1 MMVEEAQ
8 GPDIPVTILTGFL
21 GAGKTTLVNRIL
33 KENHNYKI
41 AVIENE
47 FGKENIDT
55 DLIVSEHK
63 EQIISMNNGCV
74 CCTIRGDLSRVL
86 TNLRHQRDRGEIDFD
101 YVVIETS
108 GVANPGPVAQTFF
121 MDDAVAPFFR
131 LDGVVTVVDAK
142 YGSDAL
148 DKEAAARDQVGFADR
163 ILLSKCDV
171 ASPEEVE
178 KITARLRAMNA
189 RAPIRRVDMGN
200 CPVDEVLNIAG
211 FNMNDVL
218 DVDPAFFSD
227 AHHHH
232 HHNDDIHTFVF
243 DSDRPF
249 DPQKLDRY
257 IMSLASVYGPDLLRY
272 KGVLYMTGT
281 DMRVVF
287 QGVHMLAVSDVL
299 GPWGD
304 RKRESRLVFIGRLAL
319 GGTAS
324 ASRVSCLSAGTFPKR
339 PFAADWKRALPDGL
353 AKFRKLRYKARLIL
367 GVLRGSNVISAAPR
381 NSRCIQD

>member
-287 QGVHMLAVSDVL
+287 QGVHMLAVSDVI

-304 RKRESRLVFIGRLAL
+304 RKRESRLVFIGRNLPEEAIRRGLETCLA
-319 GGTAS
+319 
-324 ASRVSCLSAGTFPKR
+324 
-339 PFAADWKRALPDGL
+339 
-353 AKFRKLRYKARLIL
+353 
-367 GVLRGSNVISAAPR
+367 
-381 NSRCIQD
+381 